1 MENFVTVDS
10 ILGAFNEWITNKKV
24 IDPYLW
30 LDAAAKINVLLE
42 DEQNKLFEIQQV
54 IAVQRRI
61 LIEQGST
68 VAKAKV
74 MIEATDE
81 YKQLCKQKAKIDRA
95 IEFGR
100 LAKQQSRT
108 TREII
113 GGY

>member
-1 MENFVTVDS
+1 MDNLVTVDK
-10 ILGAFNEWITNKKV
+10 ILGAFNEWITNKHI
-24 IDPYLW
+24 IDPHLW

-42 DEQNKLFEIQQV
+42 DEQNKLFEIQQ
-54 IAVQRRI
+54 ILAVQRKI
-61 LIEQGST
+61 LVEQGAT

-74 MIEATDE
+74 VIEATDE